1 MMITMVSLVSM
12 RRLLVCAPLVLLL
25 AACGSDDELVD
36 EVEKPARP
44 VEEIYNEGMQYL
56 SENSSKKA
64 VESFEEVE
72 RQYPYSEWAV
82 RAQVMAAYAH
92 YKGHRYDDAMTGIDR
107 FLQMHPSNERAPYAF
122 YLKALCMYE
131 QISDVGRDQKMTQL
145 AMGALREV
153 MNRYPDT
160 EYARDARIKL
170 DLTYDHL
177 AGKEMEVG
185 RYYLTRGDNL
195 AAVNRFKTVVEKY
208 QTTSHTPEAL
218 LRLTEIYLRLGVRE
232 EAQKYTAVLGH
243 NFPGSLW
250 YREAF
255 ALLEP
260 QKAKQFPTPEAQ
272 KSIWSKWLPL

>member
-1 MMITMVSLVSM
+1 M
-12 RRLLVCAPLVLLL
+12 RFHLSARILLACAALLVLG
-25 AACGSDDELVD
+25 ACSSDDE
-36 EVEKPARP
+36 EAEANKPARP
-44 VEEIYNEGMQYL
+44 VEELYNEGMQRL
-56 SENSSKKA
+56 SEESSKKA

-82 RAQVMAAYAH
+82 RAQVMTAYAH
-92 YKGHRYDDAMTGIDR
+92 YKGHRYDEAATALDR

-122 YLKALCMYE
+122 YLKALCYYE

-145 AMGALREV
+145 ALGALREV

-185 RYYLTRGDNL
+185 RYYLTRKDNL
-195 AAVNRFKTVVEKY
+195 AAMNRFKTVVEKY

-218 LRLTEIYLRLGVRE
+218 LRLTEIYLRLGMRAD
-232 EAQKYTAVLGH
+232 AQRYTAVLGY
-243 NFPGSLW
+243 NFPGSVW
-250 YREAF
+250 YRDAF

-260 QKAKQFPTPEAQ
+260 EKAKQYPSPEAQ
-272 KSIWSKWLPL
+272 KSIWSKWMPKL